1 MAVIFPKDPHLQ
13 IFVDEIDPELL
24 IEALAH
30 KSWSF
35 ENGGRS
41 YDRLEFIGDS
51 ILGVVVSLWL
61 FRNFPEA
68 DEGGLTQMRQ
78 KYVSTENLDRIGKK
92 YHLKDFL
99 LVGVGMQH
107 HQEQVSPKMFADA
120 LEALIAAHYLS
131 TSRDRNAEFVMRLL
145 DLD

>member
-13 IFVDEIDPELL
+13 LFVDEIDPEML

-51 ILGVVVSLWL
+51 ILSVVVSLWL
-61 FRNFPEA
+61 FEKYPEA
-68 DEGGLTQMRQ
+68 DEGRLTKLRQ
-78 KYVSTENLDRIGKK
+78 KYVSTENLDRIGKH
-92 YHLKDFL
+92 YRLQNYL

-107 HQEQVSPKMFADA
+107 HQEQVSAKMFADV
-120 LEALIAAHYLS
+120 LEAVIAAHYLS
-131 TSRDRNAEFVMRLL
+131 TSCDRNTEFVRALL
-145 DLD
+145 GLD